1 MSERKA
7 PRGKEHSNPAS
18 EAWNKLP
25 WRKLEKHCF
34 RIQKRIYQASQRGN
48 TRAVHKLQKLLLKS
62 EAARLLAVRR
72 VTQENQGKK
81 TAGVDGVKS
90 VRPQARLAMAS
101 HIHPKHWNHQTP
113 KPVRRVWI
121 PKPGKTER
129 RPLGIPPMIERCKQ
143 ALVKLALEP
152 EWEAKFESNSYGF
165 RPGRSCHDA
174 KEAIFTAINRKPK
187 FVFDADIKGA
197 FDHIKQEVLLEK
209 LQTYPTLRKAVKGW
223 LKAGVMEGC
232 SFSPTEVGTPQ
243 GGVISPLLMNVALH
257 GMETLVSEGY
267 SKSHTVEKPRLIRY
281 ADDFVILHSK
291 LEELQKVSEK
301 VTRWLEDLGLTLNP
315 KKTRITHTLTPYQ
328 GYVGVDF
335 LGFTIR
341 QVPAG
346 KTQTGKAPQG
356 KPLGFKTYIKPS
368 KEAVKLHM
376 LAIKGHLRKLRSASQ
391 EEVIKDL
398 NPIIWGWAAY
408 YKTANS
414 SRTFKRCDHVLW
426 EQLMGWSIARHREK
440 GTRWVVEKYWH
451 RVGKRKWV
459 FATPKNAELR
469 THSKTHIQRYTK
481 VKGRASPYDGNTL
494 YWSQRLKTHPLM
506 HETKARLLQKQQGK
520 CRWCELH
527 FKDGDIME
535 IDHLDRNRTNNDL
548 RNKMLLHRHCHDER
562 HAKLAET
569 EKIRKR
575 LADAGIYIK

>member
-7 PRGKEHSNPAS
+7 PREKRSSDPAS
-18 EAWNKLP
+18 EAWNQLP

-48 TRAVHKLQKLLLKS
+48 TRAVHKLQKLLMKS

-90 VRPQARLAMAS
+90 VKPQARLAMAS
-101 HIHPKHWNHQTP
+101 HIHPKHWRHQTP

-121 PKPGKTER
+121 PKPGKAER

-152 EWEAKFESNSYGF
+152 EWEAKFEANSYGF

-174 KEAIFTAINRKPK
+174 KEALFTAINRKPK

-197 FDHIKQEVLLEK
+197 FDHIKQEALLEK

-243 GGVISPLLMNVALH
+243 GGVISPLLMNVAFH
-257 GMETLVSEGY
+257 GMETLISEGY

-281 ADDFVILHSK
+281 ADDFVIVHSK

-301 VTRWLEDLGLTLNP
+301 VTRWLEDLGLTLSP
-315 KKTRITHTLTPYQ
+315 KKTRITHTLTLYQ
-328 GYVGVDF
+328 GHVGFDF

-341 QVPAG
+341 QFPVG

-368 KEAVKLHM
+368 KEAVKRHM
-376 LAIKGHLRKLRSASQ
+376 LTIKGQLRKLRSASQ

-451 RVGKRKWV
+451 RVGTRKWV

-469 THSKTHIQRYTK
+469 MHSKTHIQRYTK

-548 RNKMLLHRHCHDER
+548 SNKMLLHRHCHDER

-575 LADAGIYIK
+575 LADAGVYIK

>member
-1 MSERKA
+1 MKDRKA
-7 PRGKEHSNPAS
+7 PRDKRYSDPAS
-18 EAWNKLP
+18 EAWNTLP

-34 RIQKRIYQASQRGN
+34 RIQKRIYQASQRGK

-62 EAARLLAVRR
+62 AAARLLAVRR

-90 VRPQARLAMAS
+90 VRPQARLVMAS
-101 HIHPKHWNHQTP
+101 DIHPKNWEHQTP
-113 KPVRRVWI
+113 RPVRRVWI
-121 PKPGKTER
+121 PKPGKAER

-152 EWEAKFESNSYGF
+152 EWEAKFEANSYGF

-174 KEAIFTAINRKPK
+174 KEAIFNAINRKPK

-197 FDHIKQEVLLEK
+197 FDHIKQEALLEK

-232 SFSPTEVGTPQ
+232 NFSPTEVGTPQ

-257 GMETLVSEGY
+257 GMETLISEGY

-281 ADDFVILHSK
+281 ADDFVIVHSK

-301 VTRWLEDLGLTLNP
+301 VTRWLEDLGLTLSP

-328 GYVGVDF
+328 GQVGVDF

-341 QVPAG
+341 QFPVG

-368 KEAVKLHM
+368 KEAVKRHM
-376 LAIKGHLRKLRSASQ
+376 LTIKGQLRKLRSASQ

-426 EQLMGWSIARHREK
+426 EQLMAWSRARHREK
-440 GTRWVVEKYWH
+440 GSRWVVEKYWH
-451 RVGKRKWV
+451 HVGKRKWV
-459 FATPKNAELR
+459 FATPQNAELR
-469 THSKTHIQRYTK
+469 MHSKTHIQRYTK

-494 YWSQRLKTHPLM
+494 YWSQRLKAHPLM
-506 HETKARLLQKQQGK
+506 HETKARLLRKQQGK
-520 CRWCELH
+520 CRWCELY
-527 FKDGDIME
+527 FKDGDILE
-535 IDHLDRNRTNNDL
+535 IDHLDRDRNNNAL
-548 RNKMLLHRHCHDER
+548 SNKMLLHRHCHDER
-562 HAKLAET
+562 HARLAET
-569 EKIRKR
+569 EQIRKR
-575 LADAGIYIK
+575 LADAGINIQ

>member
-7 PRGKEHSNPAS
+7 PRDKRSSDPAS
-18 EAWNKLP
+18 EAWNQLP

-48 TRAVHKLQKLLLKS
+48 TRAVHKLQKLLMKS

-90 VRPQARLAMAS
+90 VRPQMRLVMAS
-101 HIHPKHWNHQTP
+101 HIHPKQWRHQTP

-121 PKPGKTER
+121 PKPGKAEQ

-152 EWEAKFESNSYGF
+152 EWEAKFEPNSYGF

-197 FDHIKQEVLLEK
+197 FDHIKQEALLEK
-209 LQTYPTLRKAVKGW
+209 LHTYPTLRKAVKGW

-257 GMETLVSEGY
+257 GMETLISEGY

-281 ADDFVILHSK
+281 ADDFVIVHSK

-301 VTRWLEDLGLTLNP
+301 VTRWLENLGLTLSS

-328 GYVGVDF
+328 GHVGVDF

-341 QVPAG
+341 QFPVG

-368 KEAVKLHM
+368 KEAVKRHM
-376 LAIKGHLRKLRSASQ
+376 LTIKGQLRKLRSASQ

-426 EQLMGWSIARHREK
+426 GQLMSWSIARHREK

-451 RVGKRKWV
+451 RVGTRKWV

-469 THSKTHIQRYTK
+469 MHSKTHIQRYTK
-481 VKGRASPYDGNTL
+481 VKGKASPYDGNTL

-527 FKDGDIME
+527 FKDGDTME
-535 IDHLDRNRTNNDL
+535 IDHLDRNRTHNDL
-548 RNKMLLHRHCHDER
+548 SNKMLLHRHCHDER

-575 LADAGIYIK
+575 LADAGIYIQ